1 MSSKRILFVADAKS
15 VHTAKWVDYFV
26 NKGYEVHLATFS
38 AYNITQCT
46 NVYHLSD
53 TSLNVKGGNYHYLF
67 HIVKLA
73 NLLKKIRPDY
83 INAHFSY
90 SMGFI
95 ALLAKLYAKVNS
107 DFSVVC
113 HGSDVLA
120 PPNRYIFDKVNR
132 FVLSRVDKIFSVS
145 DQITDKIISLGI
157 EGEKIFTGQYGVE
170 VKYNQNKKDID
181 IISNRAYNPN
191 SRIDFLL
198 EALSQMDAT
207 GLVIVFVLPNITDA
221 EYNKLVKKYP
231 FVRFYKA
238 LEYQEMIEFVCRA
251 KVYVSATLSDGASL
265 SLLEAIKLECIPIVS
280 NIVSNR
286 SWVLDGINGYLFK
299 TQQEFLSKMNEVLSG
314 DKLSDEIIAINTK
327 LMQHKGDYNKQM
339 EKVENFLMERM

>member
-1 MSSKRILFVADAKS
+1 MSSRKILFVADAKS

-38 AYNITQCT
+38 AYNQTQCT
-46 NVYHLSD
+46 NVYYLSNA
-53 TSLNVKGGNYHYLF
+53 SLNVKGGNYHYLL

-95 ALLAKLYAKVNS
+95 TLLAKVYAKVS
-107 DFSVVC
+107 SEFSVVC
-113 HGSDVLA
+113 HGSDVLN

-132 FVLSRVDKIFSVS
+132 FVLSRADKVFAVS
-145 DQITDKIISLGI
+145 DQITDKLMSLGI
-157 EGEKIFTGQYGVE
+157 ESEKVLTGQYGVQ
-170 VKYNQNKKDID
+170 VKYDQHKKDID
-181 IISNRAYNPN
+181 IISNRAYNAN

-198 EALSQMDAT
+198 EALSHMDTT
-207 GLVIVFVLPNITDA
+207 GLMIVFVLPNITDV

-238 LEYQEMIEFVCRA
+238 LEYNEMIEFVSRA
-251 KVYVSATLSDGASL
+251 KIYVSATLSDGTSL
-265 SLLEAIKLECIPIVS
+265 SLLESMKLECIPIVS

-299 TQQEFLSKMNEVLSG
+299 TQQEFLSKMNNALSVTF
-314 DKLSDEIIAINTK
+314 DDEMIQINKKL
-327 LMQHKGDYNKQM
+327 LQQKGDYNKQM